1 MKILDWLNPFK
12 RRHKAG
18 RAEKGVRPMTAR
30 ERAILERE
38 LRDSARNAMGSPLDM
53 TSSGDVIM
61 GKSANIA
68 MNPAIRGGDSWN
80 VGIPSQSLDETKGK

>member
-1 MKILDWLNPFK
+1 
-12 RRHKAG
+12 
-18 RAEKGVRPMTAR
+18 MTAR
-30 ERAILERE
+30 ERKILERE
-38 LRDSARNAMGSPLDM
+38 LRDSARNAIVTPLDE
-53 TSSGDVIM
+53 TSDGDGIL

>member
-1 MKILDWLNPFK
+1 
-12 RRHKAG
+12 
-18 RAEKGVRPMTAR
+18 
-30 ERAILERE
+30 
-38 LRDSARNAMGSPLDM
+38 MGSPLDL
-53 TSSGDVIM
+53 TSSGDGMM